1 MERNFTLTVSMIVF
15 MATLAAANAATT
27 APSHRPVTPVSDQA
41 TRLRN
46 AFDWASPMPTEEPRS
61 RRYHGGPKSND

>member
-1 MERNFTLTVSMIVF
+1 MERTFTLTVSIIVL

-27 APSHRPVTPVSDQA
+27 ARSHRPVTPVSDQA
-41 TRLRN
+41 LLLRN
-46 AFDWASPMPTEEPRS
+46 AFDWASPMPAAEPRT

>member
-1 MERNFTLTVSMIVF
+1 MERNFTLIVSIIVF

-27 APSHRPVTPVSDQA
+27 ARSQRSVIPVSDQA

-46 AFDWASPMPTEEPRS
+46 AFDWALPMPTEEPRS